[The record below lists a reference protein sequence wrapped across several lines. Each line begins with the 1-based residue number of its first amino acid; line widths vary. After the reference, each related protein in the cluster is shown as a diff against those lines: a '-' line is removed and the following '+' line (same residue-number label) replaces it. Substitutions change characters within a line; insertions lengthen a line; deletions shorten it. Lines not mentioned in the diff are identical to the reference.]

1 MAKKENEHTGWK
13 KIQKSRFFFGGLLAV
28 SLIFTLAYYIRQ
40 ERAEAMY
47 QELKTRQDETD
58 SFCETTDFKAAAET
72 EAPLGDLPLSTTL
85 HPEWASFFD
94 GVNGAAVIFDRAEHT
109 FGVYNENLADTRRPP
124 CSTFKI
130 ISSLAGLE
138 SGVIDPENSR

>member
-47 QELKTRQDETD
+47 QELKTRQDET
-58 SFCETTDFKAAAET
+58 AEV
-72 EAPLGDLPLSTTL
+72 G
-85 HPEWASFFD
+85 
-94 GVNGAAVIFDRAEHT
+94 G
-109 FGVYNENLADTRRPP
+109 
-124 CSTFKI
+124 
-130 ISSLAGLE
+130 ISPVALQPQGLE
-138 SGVIDPENSR
+138 GGTGTAMAGETGGAGSTPPPTNNSCLCAV